1 MAERL
6 LTCSSCGSPLEP
18 TAQLCPVCHAAVA
31 ATKAPRAERTG
42 TNGAPSAPAR
52 PLLRTAEN
60 PFATELNR
68 RLARLAQWSESAEP
82 LGVELPRLPPW
93 AEEAAARSRSPEP
106 WAEVVRGVERLAQ
119 RRIAEAFGRWEEQTN
134 ARIGRLEAYS
144 VDSRLERSQ
153 VEDAVHAAKLGDVA
167 QALATFQQVD
177 RVVALKERHL
187 DQARGDLERLV
198 AFLRDLEELGLMD
211 AGESAEVAA
220 ELERELRTGR
230 LAPLKQRLRLLR
242 SRAVA
247 QVSEAFPEYV
257 AQFGDQLA
265 ADRRTGAEGDA
276 EAKELAVAARSL
288 VAGRPEE
295 GVHRLRALKEALGLT
310 VPRRASRFPG
320 GEPARSS

>member
-1 MAERL
+1 MAERS
-6 LTCSSCGSPLEP
+6 LTCSACGSPLEP

-31 ATKAPRAERTG
+31 STKAPRAERTG
-42 TNGAPSAPAR
+42 TNGAPSPPVR

-211 AGESAEVAA
+211 AGESTEVAA

-288 VAGRPEE
+288 VTGRPEE

-310 VPRRASRFPG
+310 VPRRASRSPG
-320 GEPARSS
+320 EEPAGSS